1 MKFTTTSEVFA
12 PRGKITAGKFFAA
25 AFALAM
31 LFGASSAARAQ
42 VAAPTNLSLTQ
53 TTGAE
58 STSLD
63 LTWTATS
70 SWGSGGP
77 GDYTASVR
85 VFGTEWS
92 SEDAFRNRLPAGVSL
107 SGGLQH
113 GLAISP
119 GATATKIIGLAPGTT
134 YQVRMKALD
143 ADAIQS
149 PWSATAQGVTAVGT
163 PRAPSAELFTRTDDS
178 LALRWGAPN
187 NDGLSDITG
196 YKVRWADAAS
206 PANYLNTGGAS
217 GVDASGGA
225 DARRYVL
232 ENLTAGTTYQAQ
244 VRAVNSAGDG
254 DWSEVQERILPVK
267 SGIKMAICIHPVGA
281 PPATFD
287 ACLQA
292 ARNGYTINQSASGA
306 QQFEISAFAFTAPPP
321 QVFSFYNIILNAFAD
336 PANPLVADTDTDG
349 ALPGMHGASLSLFEL
364 LEQRK
369 TFQAFSIT
377 PKASGDG
384 GRINITIQY
393 ADISARAGL
402 GDSFFEASPP
412 PAEEVQGTFLQLA
425 DAGVNFTAPDSN
437 DTCPATAN
445 AAVTSLEVAEAGSAK
460 TVCIS
465 LKSDPGE
472 TVSVSCAAPPNALGE
487 AAVSATPAKLSFTS
501 GNHARGQALALTAPD
516 NNSAFGA
523 NTETALQCD
532 ATGGIGLAYS
542 GVVETLAVAVTDTDA
557 VSTSGATLGVSGNI
571 GKSGG
576 AQEVEITATLG
587 GSILPGTDCTV
598 TTAIG
603 STAITN
609 TQGAALAASPTDYTA
624 FTAPSITIPAGK
636 TTGSATVAI
645 TPNASGTDTTKS
657 IPITAT
663 AASCGGASSITF
675 AAAEVLIIDAAVL
688 ITDCNE
694 TEITTLELEEGGAA
708 KQICVK
714 LDGTAPSADVTVTC
728 SGAADPALFTS
739 AQTRTFTS
747 ANHETAQSFTI
758 TAVDNNLS
766 IASAAPTDTLTCT
779 AAADAATGYS
789 GLTGEVAVT
798 VKDETAP
805 DIVSTA
811 GATLSFTN
819 IGEIDSDR
827 SLKVRATAT
836 LSGAIVPV
844 ESCTVTLTKG
854 SEAISGT
861 RGTALAVEGTDYTAF
876 TAPSITIPAGALSAH
891 ADFQIQSLLDTD
903 EEIESIPFSGASV
916 SCGGASNIAFAAAE
930 ILIVDVKVRFTQAD
944 ADGTCPATHNDPIAD
959 PLPMIEGEPAT
970 ICVSLLN
977 DPAFDNAPPHIMSCG
992 ISNFSSTVGGVF
1004 ANGLT
1009 NFWPEITGGPA
1020 GTWDQGVALT
1030 IQTLTDDNIASGTRS
1045 EIYSCSQSGS
1055 TGLGIHGFYQA
1066 RFALSLSDDDTVATT
1081 GTLSGA
1087 VREGGGAQT
1096 ATVTATLDGEAV
1108 PPSDCAVTV
1117 SIGASAITGTRGDK
1131 VAAANTHYTGTL
1143 TAPAITISGEK
1154 ISGDATLSITP
1165 VVDGDNDIES
1175 IPLSA
1180 TAACGGGGVPVLN
1193 SFGDIVRSNNGSDTI
1208 TFTGE
1213 LLIGDAAPS
1222 LSAPVASSGELSL
1235 TWRAP
1240 VVEVGGTVHT
1250 AYKVRWADAG
1260 DATSYLNTGEEAG
1273 LDVPG
1278 GAAAISYTVSGLTDG
1293 TTYQVQVGAV
1303 YGGGDAH
1310 WSFARESVPGELPGA
1325 PRNLTSTVGDGTIT
1339 PVWDAPADDGGAAIS
1354 GYRVRHSEGAGSSNW
1369 QPDADGAT
1377 ATETEY
1383 EISGLTNGTTYEIQ
1397 VAAVNAL
1404 GTGPWTSHQTS
1415 PVAPP
1420 PDAPTG
1426 LSATSGAGVLA
1437 LSWTAPAN
1445 TGDEALTDYAV
1456 RYSEGAGSSNWLPDD
1471 DGIATASTNLAYDL
1485 TGVKSATTYEVQV
1498 AARNRAGPGPFTASV
1513 QSVTP
1518 EFDPDING
1526 DSSVTW
1532 QDGIL
1537 IARHLAGVRGAN
1549 LIADMGG
1556 TNLNADNVAAH
1567 IAAGVTAGEL
1577 DMDGANGTTLA
1588 DGIMLTRYLLGMRA
1602 GDGITTRMSATA
1614 EATVISNIEALVQ

>member
-1 MKFTTTSEVFA
+1 M
-12 PRGKITAGKFFAA
+12 
-25 AFALAM
+25 
-31 LFGASSAARAQ
+31 
-42 VAAPTNLSLTQ
+42 
-53 TTGAE
+53 
-58 STSLD
+58 
-63 LTWTATS
+63 
-70 SWGSGGP
+70 
-77 GDYTASVR
+77 
-85 VFGTEWS
+85 
-92 SEDAFRNRLPAGVSL
+92 
-107 SGGLQH
+107 
-113 GLAISP
+113 
-119 GATATKIIGLAPGTT
+119 
-134 YQVRMKALD
+134 
-143 ADAIQS
+143 
-149 PWSATAQGVTAVGT
+149 
-163 PRAPSAELFTRTDDS
+163 
-178 LALRWGAPN
+178 
-187 NDGLSDITG
+187 
-196 YKVRWADAAS
+196 
-206 PANYLNTGGAS
+206 
-217 GVDASGGA
+217 
-225 DARRYVL
+225 
-232 ENLTAGTTYQAQ
+232 
-244 VRAVNSAGDG
+244 GDG
-254 DWSEVQERILPVK
+254 
-267 SGIKMAICIHPVGA
+267 
-281 PPATFD
+281 
-287 ACLQA
+287 
-292 ARNGYTINQSASGA
+292 
-306 QQFEISAFAFTAPPP
+306 
-321 QVFSFYNIILNAFAD
+321 FS
-336 PANPLVADTDTDG
+336 
-349 ALPGMHGASLSLFEL
+349 S
-364 LEQRK
+364 RK
-369 TFQAFSIT
+369 
-377 PKASGDG
+377 
-384 GRINITIQY
+384 
-393 ADISARAGL
+393 
-402 GDSFFEASPP
+402 P

-425 DAGVNFTAPDSN
+425 DASVNFTAPDSN
-437 DTCPATAN
+437 NTCPATNN
-445 AAVTSLEVAEAGSAK
+445 AAVSNVEVAENGNAT
-460 TVCIS
+460 TVCVS

-472 TVSVSCAAPPNALGE
+472 TVSVSCAAPPNVLGE
-487 AAVSATPAKLSFTS
+487 ATVSATPAKLSFTS
-501 GNHARGQALALTAPD
+501 DNHARGQALALTAPD

-523 NTETALQCD
+523 NTETALRCD
-532 ATGGIGLAYS
+532 AIGGIGLAYS
-542 GVVETLAVAVTDTDA
+542 GLVETLAVAVTDTDA

-576 AQEVEITATLG
+576 AQDVEITATLG

-609 TQGAALAASPTDYTA
+609 TQGAALAASPTDYAA

-663 AASCGGASSITF
+663 AAACGGSSITF

-728 SGAADPALFTS
+728 SGAADPAVLTS
-739 AQTRTFTS
+739 AQTGTFTS
-747 ANHETAQSFTI
+747 ANHETEQTFPI
-758 TAVDNNLS
+758 VAVDNNL
-766 IASAAPTDTLTCT
+766 AFAANMEPTDTLTCT
-779 AAADAATGYS
+779 AVADAATGYS
-789 GLTGEVAVT
+789 GLTDEVAVT
-798 VKDETAP
+798 VKDDTAP
-805 DIVSTA
+805 DTISTA
-811 GATLSFTN
+811 GATLSFTHAAEN
-819 IGEIDSDR
+819 QFPRI
-827 SLKVRATAT
+827 RATAT
-836 LSGAIVPV
+836 LSGAIAPA

-861 RGTALAVEGTDYTAF
+861 RGDVLAVEGTDYTAF
-876 TAPSITIPAGALSAH
+876 TAPSITIPAGSLSGTAEFLFETSDY
-891 ADFQIQSLLDTD
+891 ANRDKK
-903 EEIESIPFSGASV
+903 SIPFSGAAA
-916 SCGGASNIAFAAAE
+916 SCGGAAGSIAFAEAE
-930 ILIVDVKVRFTQAD
+930 ILILDTSPLATQAD
-944 ADGTCPATHNDPIAD
+944 ADGTCPAAHNDPVAL
-959 PLPMIEGEPAT
+959 PLSLTEGTPVAVC
-970 ICVSLLN
+970 ISLPL
-977 DPAFDNAPPHIMSCG
+977 DPAVFDPGATPQISCSG
-992 ISNFSSTVGGVF
+992 RGQGTHTILDGQSTPFIVAIAEG
-1004 ANGLT
+1004 
-1009 NFWPEITGGPA
+1009 ITGGDDGDWNLGRVIGITEP
-1020 GTWDQGVALT
+1020 
-1030 IQTLTDDNIASGTRS
+1030 DDNIAEGDRT
-1045 EIYSCSQSGS
+1045 IGHSCNANTDRMFGPYRQSAQ
-1055 TGLGIHGFYQA
+1055 LDLP
-1066 RFALSLSDDDTVATT
+1066 LSITDDDTVATT

-1087 VREGGGAQT
+1087 VIEGGGAQT

-1131 VAAANTHYTGTL
+1131 VAAANTHYTGTPNPS
-1143 TAPAITISGEK
+1143 TITIAGREA
-1154 ISGDATLSITP
+1154 SGDMTFSFTP

-1175 IPLSA
+1175 IPLTA
-1180 TAACGGGGVPVLN
+1180 TAACGGDGVAVN
-1193 SFGDIVRSNNGSDTI
+1193 NAFGEFVRSDNGSDTI

-1222 LSAPVASSGELSL
+1222 LSAPAASSGELSL

-1240 VVEVGGTVHT
+1240 VVEVGGTAHT

-1260 DATSYLNTGEEAG
+1260 DASSYLNTGEESG

-1339 PVWDAPADDGGAAIS
+1339 PEWAAPADDGGAAIS

-1369 QPDADGAT
+1369 QPDADGAS

-1404 GTGPWTSHQTS
+1404 GTGAWASHQTS

-1426 LSATSGAGVLA
+1426 LSATSGAGAIA

-1532 QDGIL
+1532 QDGVL

-1567 IAAGVTAGEL
+1567 IAAGVAAGEL

-1588 DGIMLTRYLLGMRA
+1588 DAIMLTRYLLGMRA

>member
-1 MKFTTTSEVFA
+1 M
-12 PRGKITAGKFFAA
+12 
-25 AFALAM
+25 
-31 LFGASSAARAQ
+31 
-42 VAAPTNLSLTQ
+42 
-53 TTGAE
+53 
-58 STSLD
+58 
-63 LTWTATS
+63 
-70 SWGSGGP
+70 
-77 GDYTASVR
+77 
-85 VFGTEWS
+85 
-92 SEDAFRNRLPAGVSL
+92 
-107 SGGLQH
+107 
-113 GLAISP
+113 
-119 GATATKIIGLAPGTT
+119 
-134 YQVRMKALD
+134 
-143 ADAIQS
+143 
-149 PWSATAQGVTAVGT
+149 
-163 PRAPSAELFTRTDDS
+163 FTRTDDS
-178 LALRWGAPN
+178 LALRWGAPH
-187 NDGLSDITG
+187 DGGRDITG
-196 YKVRWADAAS
+196 YKVRWADASS

-217 GVDASGGA
+217 GVDADA

-244 VRAVNSAGDG
+244 VRAVNSIGDG
-254 DWSEVQERILPVK
+254 DWSDVQERILPVK

-306 QQFEISAFAFTAPPP
+306 QQFEISAFSFTAPPP
-321 QVFSFYNIILNAFAD
+321 PQVFAHYQLILRGVAD

-349 ALPGMHGASLSLFEL
+349 ALPGIHGASLSLFEL

-369 TFQAFSIT
+369 TFPAFSIT

-384 GRINITIQY
+384 GRINITVDF
-393 ADISARAGL
+393 ADIARRAGL
-402 GDSFFEASPP
+402 GDGFVSKTP

-437 DTCPATAN
+437 NTCPATAN

-487 AAVSATPAKLSFTS
+487 TAVSATPAKLSFTS
-501 GNHARGQALALTAPD
+501 ANHARGQALALTAPD

-523 NTETALQCD
+523 NTETALRCD

-657 IPITAT
+657 IPLTAT

-789 GLTGEVAVT
+789 GLTGGVAVT
-798 VKDETAP
+798 VKDDTAP

-811 GATLSFTN
+811 GATLSFTHIPAN
-819 IGEIDSDR
+819 R
-827 SLKVRATAT
+827 SSTNVRATAT
-836 LSGAIVPV
+836 LSGAITPA

-854 SEAISGT
+854 TEEISNSLGD
-861 RGTALAVEGTDYTAF
+861 ALAVEGSDHAAF
-876 TAPSITIPAGALSAH
+876 TAPSITIPAGALSGSAEFFFESMD
-891 ADFQIQSLLDTD
+891 ADKK
-903 EEIESIPFSGASV
+903 SIPFSGAAA
-916 SCGGASNIAFAAAE
+916 SCGGAEGSIAFAAAE
-930 ILIVDVKVRFTQAD
+930 ILILDAGPRLTQAD
-944 ADGTCPATHNDPIAD
+944 ADGTCPEAHNDPIVQPM
-959 PLPMIEGEPAT
+959 PLTEGVPAT
-970 ICVSLLN
+970 VCFSLPY
-977 DPAFDNAPPHIMSCG
+977 DPDVYGSG
-992 ISNFSSTVGGVF
+992 ENFSALCSGVHGILTTV
-1004 ANGLT
+1004 NGEVIDGIAEVLK
-1009 NFWPEITGGPA
+1009 PVTGGDNGNWKQ
-1020 GTWDQGVALT
+1020 GTPIALT
-1030 IQTLTDDNIASGTRS
+1030 EADDNIAEGERTLDHP
-1045 EIYSCSQSGS
+1045 CSTSVDGPAFGPYAS
-1055 TGLGIHGFYQA
+1055 A
-1066 RFALSLSDDDTVATT
+1066 RGQYRFTVADDDTVATT

-1087 VREGGGAQT
+1087 VIEGGGAQT
-1096 ATVTATLDGEAV
+1096 PTITAEIDGGIA
-1108 PPSDCAVTV
+1108 PPADCALTV
-1117 SIGASAITGTRGDK
+1117 SIGSSAISGTRGDK
-1131 VAAANTHYTGTL
+1131 VAAETTHYTGTL
-1143 TAPAITISGEK
+1143 TAPAITISGEE

-1175 IPLSA
+1175 IPLTA
-1180 TAACGGGGVPVLN
+1180 TAACGGKGTFV
-1193 SFGDIVRSNNGSDTI
+1193 DVRRGSNNGSDTI

-1222 LSAPVASSGELSL
+1222 LSAPAASSGELSL

-1250 AYKVRWADAG
+1250 AYKVRWADAS
-1260 DATSYLNTGEEAG
+1260 DATAYLNTGEEAG

-1339 PVWDAPADDGGAAIS
+1339 PAWAAPADDGGAAIS

-1404 GTGPWTSHQTS
+1404 GTGAWASHQTS

-1426 LSATSGAGVLA
+1426 VTVSTRAGLLQV
-1437 LSWTAPAN
+1437 SWVAPAN

-1471 DGIATASTNLAYDL
+1471 DGLATGLTVAAYEVR
-1485 TGVKSATTYEVQV
+1485 GVKSATTYEVQV

-1513 QSVTP
+1513 RAVTP

-1532 QDGIL
+1532 QDGVL

-1567 IAAGVTAGEL
+1567 IAAGVAAGDL

-1602 GDGITTRMSATA
+1602 GDGITTRMSGTA

>member
-1 MKFTTTSEVFA
+1 MKPTTTSEVFA

-53 TTGAE
+53 TAGAE

-92 SEDAFRNRLPAGVSL
+92 SEDALRNRLPAGVSL
-107 SGGLQH
+107 SGGLKH

-143 ADAIQS
+143 ADSFQS
-149 PWSATAQGVTAVGT
+149 PWSATAQGTTAAAA
-163 PRAPSAELFTRTDDS
+163 PSAPSAELFTRTDDS
-178 LALRWGAPN
+178 LALRWGAPH
-187 NDGLSDITG
+187 DGGRDITG

-217 GVDASGGA
+217 GVDADA
-225 DARRYVL
+225 NARRYVL

-244 VRAVNSAGDG
+244 VRAVNSIGDG
-254 DWSEVQERILPVK
+254 DWSEVRERVVPVK
-267 SGIKMAICIHPVGA
+267 SGIKAAICIHPVGA
-281 PPATFD
+281 PPADFD
-287 ACLQA
+287 ACIA
-292 ARNGYTINQSASGA
+292 VARNGYTIPKSASGE
-306 QQFEISAFAFTAPPP
+306 QRFEISAFFFKATTAGRHHET
-321 QVFSFYNIILNAFAD
+321 ILQASDD
-336 PANPLVADTDTDG
+336 PANPLVANTDTDG
-349 ALPGMHGASLSLFEL
+349 AVPSFSSNHTTFEVL
-364 LEQRK
+364 RSHTHPEV
-369 TFQAFSIT
+369 FAIT

-384 GRINITIQY
+384 GRINIRFTLDSDI
-393 ADISARAGL
+393 ADYDGL
-402 GDSFFEASPP
+402 AADDLGGSFTQEL
-412 PAEEVQGTFLQLA
+412 QGTFLQIA

-437 DTCPATAN
+437 NTCPATAN

-465 LKSDPGE
+465 LESDPGE
-472 TVSVSCAAPPNALGE
+472 TVSVSCAAQPNALGE
-487 AAVSATPAKLSFTS
+487 TSVSASPAKLSFTS
-501 GNHARGQALALTAPD
+501 GDHARGQALALTAPD

-523 NTETALQCD
+523 NTETALNCNT
-532 ATGGIGLAYS
+532 AGSIGSAYS
-542 GVVETLAVAVTDTDA
+542 GVAESLAVTVTDADA
-557 VSTSGATLGVSGNI
+557 VSTSGATLGVSGSI

-587 GSILPGTDCTV
+587 GSIVPGEDCTV

-603 STAITN
+603 AAAITN
-609 TQGAALAASPTDYTA
+609 TQGAALAAAPADYAA

-636 TTGSATVAI
+636 SAASATVSI
-645 TPNASGTDTTKS
+645 TPNAGSATDTTKS
-657 IPITAT
+657 IPLTAT
-663 AASCGGASSITF
+663 AASCGGSNITF
-675 AAAEVLIIDAAVL
+675 TATEVLIFDAEVV
-688 ITDCNE
+688 ITDCSDNA
-694 TEITTLELEEGGAA
+694 ITTLDLEEGGAA
-708 KQICVK
+708 ENICVK
-714 LDGTAPSADVTVTC
+714 LDGIAPSADVTVTC
-728 SGAADPALFTS
+728 SGAADPAVLTS
-739 AQTRTFTS
+739 AQTGTFTS
-747 ANHETAQSFTI
+747 ANHETEQTFPI
-758 TAVDNNLS
+758 VAVDNNL
-766 IASAAPTDTLTCT
+766 AFAANMEPTDTLTCT
-779 AAADAATGYS
+779 AVADAATGYS
-789 GLTGEVAVT
+789 GLTDEVAVT
-798 VKDETAP
+798 VKDDTAP
-805 DIVSTA
+805 DTIAAA
-811 GATLSFTN
+811 GATLSFTHMS
-819 IGEIDSDR
+819 ERRFDT
-827 SLKVRATAT
+827 VRATAT
-836 LSGAIVPV
+836 LGGDIAPQ
-844 ESCTVTLTKG
+844 EDCTVTLTKG
-854 SEAISGT
+854 TAAITDT
-861 RGTALAVEGTDYTAF
+861 RGDALAVAGTDYEAF
-876 TAPSITIPAGALSAH
+876 TAPSITIPAGSLSGA
-891 ADFQIQSLLDTD
+891 AAFDITTLDD
-903 EEIESIPFSGASV
+903 PDKDKKSIPFSGAAA
-916 SCGGASNIAFAAAE
+916 SCAGATNIAFAEAE
-930 ILIVDVKVRFTQAD
+930 ILILNIAPLLTQAD
-944 ADGTCPATHNDPIAD
+944 ADGTCPATHNDPIAE
-959 PLPMIEGEPAT
+959 PLPVTEGIPVT
-970 ICVSLLN
+970 VCISLPL
-977 DPAFDNAPPHIMSCG
+977 DPAVFDPGATPELNCSGNDGTH
-992 ISNFSSTVGGVF
+992 TVWDGRSVSDVVTI
-1004 ANGLT
+1004 AKRV
-1009 NFWPEITGGPA
+1009 TGGDA
-1020 GTWDQGVALT
+1020 GDWNLGRAIGVAEP
-1030 IQTLTDDNIASGTRS
+1030 DDNVAEGDRTIGH
-1045 EIYSCSQSGS
+1045 YCSAA
-1055 TGLGIHGFYQA
+1055 TARGFGPYNQTDNSM
-1066 RFALSLSDDDTVATT
+1066 FTFSITDDDTVATT
-1081 GTLSGA
+1081 GRIQGA

-1096 ATVTATLDGEAV
+1096 ATITAEIDGGIA
-1108 PPSDCAVTV
+1108 PPANCALTV
-1117 SIGASAITGTRGDK
+1117 SIGSSAISGTRGDK
-1131 VAAANTHYTGTL
+1131 LAAASTHYTGTL
-1143 TAPAITISGEK
+1143 TAPAVTISGRET
-1154 ISGDATLSITP
+1154 SGDATLSITP

-1175 IPLSA
+1175 IPLTA
-1180 TAACGGGGVPVLN
+1180 TAACGGKGTFVSVDAG
-1193 SFGDIVRSNNGSDTI
+1193 SNNGSDTI

-1222 LSAPVASSGELSL
+1222 LSAPAASSGELSL

-1250 AYKVRWADAG
+1250 AYKVRWADAS
-1260 DATSYLNTGEEAG
+1260 DATAYLNTGEEAG

-1310 WSFARESVPGELPGA
+1310 WSFARESIPGELPGA

-1369 QPDADGAT
+1369 QPDADGAS

-1404 GTGPWTSHQTS
+1404 GTGPWASHQNS

-1471 DGIATASTNLAYDL
+1471 DGLATASTNLAYDL

-1532 QDGIL
+1532 QDGVL

-1567 IAAGVTAGEL
+1567 IAAGVAAGDL

-1602 GDGITTRMSATA
+1602 GDGITTRMSGTA